1 MKIRKATP
9 SDFERACEIY
19 DSAREFMARNGNPN
33 QWINNYP
40 QRNITM
46 QDIEDGILYVCE
58 RDNTVHAVFTLYY
71 GEDATYGF
79 IKDGQWLNNLPY
91 AAVHRVAS
99 DMTVKGI
106 TKYMFDF
113 CKTQYN
119 NLKCD
124 THFDNIPMQRALEK
138 NGFIKC
144 GVIYTHN
151 GTERVAYQFF
161 QK

>member
-1 MKIRKATP
+1 MNIRKAT
-9 SDFERACEIY
+9 SADFERACEIY
-19 DSAREFMARNGNPN
+19 DGAREFMAKNGNPN

-40 QRNITM
+40 QRNITE

-58 RDNTVHAVFTLYY
+58 SDDTVHAVFTLYY
-71 GEDATYGF
+71 GEDATYGV
-79 IKDGQWLNNLPY
+79 IKDGQWLNDEPY

-113 CKTQYN
+113 CKTRYG

-138 NGFIKC
+138 NGFVRC
-144 GVIYTHN
+144 GIIYTHN
-151 GTERVAYQFF
+151 GTERVAYHFC